1 MASIPSI
8 ATIPSG
14 YKATKLYS
22 VLPVDGSADLT
33 FARAGSATR
42 VASNGII
49 ETMAT
54 DVPRLDYYDGGCPSL
69 LLEPQST
76 NLAEYS
82 EDISNAV
89 WAKTNASITSNSIL
103 APDGTL
109 TADTLTATANSGQ
122 IQQVYSGSSATEYTA
137 SFWIKRKTGSGV
149 VNIRS
154 VENANTPVTITD
166 EWTRVSLAVTSTST
180 TIRIGLNLATSG
192 DEVYVWGAQLE
203 QLGYATS
210 YIANLTT
217 GSSTRVAESMSKTG
231 LSDYIDST
239 KGTLFCNFKA
249 NATDATLREI
259 NLSDGTFSNALRL
272 NYAGNAD
279 TITFFYRIGGV
290 TEASIQASSVTL
302 TDYNKVAI
310 TWDGVN
316 MEMYLNGVSVGTNSA
331 TTPFSSGTLT
341 KVNFARET
349 TSDLFESNIKDF
361 RLYKQVLSTSELTS
375 LTS

>member
-1 MASIPSI
+1 MALESI
-8 ATIPSG
+8 ALIPSG
-14 YKATKLYS
+14 YKATKVYS
-22 VLPVDGSADLT
+22 QLPVDGNGDFD
-33 FARAGSATR
+33 FARAGSGTR
-42 VASNGII
+42 LNNSLLVESIASNI
-49 ETMAT
+49 
-54 DVPRLDYYDGGCPSL
+54 PRLEYESVGGCPSL

-89 WAKTNASITSNSIL
+89 WAKTNASISSNSTL

-154 VENANTPVTITD
+154 VENANTPITVTD

-192 DEVYVWGAQLE
+192 DEVYVWGGQLE

-210 YIANLTT
+210 YIPNLTT

-231 LSDYIDST
+231 LSNHIDST

-259 NLSDGTFSNALRL
+259 NLSDGTFNNALRL
-272 NYAGNAD
+272 SYVGNAD
-279 TITFFYRIGGV
+279 TITFFYRIGGTTENNV
-290 TEASIQASSVTL
+290 TASSVTL
-302 TDYNKVAI
+302 TDFNKVAI
-310 TWDGVN
+310 TWNGVDIALW
-316 MEMYLNGVSVGTNSA
+316 LNGVEIGTASA

-341 KVNFARET
+341 KINFARET
-349 TSDLFESNIKDF
+349 TADLFESNIKDF
-361 RLYKQVLSTSELTS
+361 RLWKQVLSNAELLS

>member
-76 NLAEYS
+76 NLAQYS
-82 EDISNAV
+82 EDFSNAV
-89 WAKTNASITSNSIL
+89 WTKTNATISTNSTI
-103 APDGTL
+103 APDGTS
-109 TADTLTATANSGQ
+109 TADTLTATSNSGQ
-122 IQQVYSGSSATEYTA
+122 IQQVYSGSSATEYVV

-154 VENANTPVTITD
+154 VENTNTPVSITN
-166 EWTRVSLAVTSTST
+166 EWTKISLATTSTST
-180 TIRIGLNLATSG
+180 TIRIGINLATSG
-192 DEVYVWGAQLE
+192 DEVYIWGGQLE
-203 QLGYATS
+203 QRGNATS
-210 YIANLTT
+210 YIPNLTT
-217 GSSTRVAESMSKTG
+217 GSSTRVAETLSKTG
-231 LSDYIDST
+231 LGSYIDST
-239 KGTLFCNFKA
+239 KGTVFCEFKA
-249 NATDATLREI
+249 NATDSVLREI
-259 NLSDGTFSNALRL
+259 NLSDGSFNNTLRL
-272 NYAGNAD
+272 SYVGDSD
-279 TITFFYRIGGV
+279 TLTFFYRIGGT
-290 TEASIQASSVTL
+290 TEANVQASSVTL
-302 TDYNKVAI
+302 TDYNKLAI

-341 KVNFARET
+341 KINFARET
-349 TSDLFESNIKDF
+349 TSDLFESHLKDF
-361 RLYKQVLSTSELTS
+361 RVYKSVLSASELTT